1 MRLASIALLFLM
13 SISAEICADTY
24 DALLAGKT
32 CQQMFNQLLSCS
44 YKIGDSFFI
53 EIPENG
59 APDAAITF
67 LKSDIDGNYYGKFGL
82 LHGCVIVNN
91 SKGLADFAFISPRN
105 GKVYR
110 TWQECQGGM

>member
-24 DALLAGKT
+24 DALLAGKK

-44 YKIGDSFFI
+44 YKIGDSLFI
-53 EIPENG
+53 EIPG
-59 APDAAITF
+59 IGVPDAAITF
-67 LKSDIDGNYYGKFGL
+67 LKSDADGGYYGKYGL
-82 LHGCVIVNN
+82 LHGCAIV
-91 SKGLADFAFISPRN
+91 SSTKDLADVAFISPRN